1 MAEASAF
8 LNSAYTVK
16 LETLDSL
23 KNYWEHSDC
32 CLHWPSLFST
42 PFWMK
47 VWSSYF
53 GCGQMLHI
61 VSVYKGETLIGLA
74 PMILSDDTVSLIGSP
89 EVCDYLDFIIAPGLS
104 LEFFETLIKYLNS
117 IRVKRMTLICLREDS
132 IAISE
137 LVPLARRKGFQVS
150 LAADDVTYEMEL
162 PPSWEQ
168 FLELLNKKQRH
179 EVRRKIRRL
188 EESGTIML
196 RVIESP
202 VTACE
207 SFPDFLELFR
217 LSRVDKA
224 AFMTDAKADFFHKI
238 AVAAAEEQMLRL
250 CFLDFEGRPV
260 SAALCFNYDSTVF
273 LYNSGYDSR
282 FSNLNVGLV
291 CKLFSIRDSIER
303 GSLSYDFLKGNE
315 IYKQRLGG
323 HPVRLYRCEIDIDIT
338 K

>member
-1 MAEASAF
+1 MIVLPSD
-8 LNSAYTVK
+8 LNSPYTVRQ
-16 LETLDSL
+16 ETLESL
-23 KNYWEHSDC
+23 TDYWEHSDY
-32 CLHWPSLFST
+32 CLHWPSLFAT

-47 VWSSYF
+47 IWSSYF
-53 GCGQMLHI
+53 GCDQVLHI
-61 VSVYKGETLIGLA
+61 VSVYNEETLIGIA
-74 PMILSDDTVSLIGSP
+74 PMMLRDDTISLIGSP
-89 EVCDYLDFIIAPGLS
+89 EVCDYLDFIIVPGQGPQ
-104 LEFFETLIKYLNS
+104 FFESLINYLKE
-117 IRVKRMTLICLREDS
+117 IRVKHINLMSLREDS

-137 LVPLARRKGFQVS
+137 LVPLARRKGFQINLS
-150 LAADDVTYEMEL
+150 ADDVTYEMKL
-162 PPSWEQ
+162 PASWEK
-168 FLELLNKKQRH
+168 FLQLLNKKQRH

-217 LSRVDKA
+217 LNRVDKA
-224 AFMTDAKADFFHKI
+224 AFMTDAKADFFRKI

-260 SAALCFNYDSTVF
+260 SAVLCFNYGSTVF

-303 GSLSYDFLKGNE
+303 GSLKYYFLKGNE